1 METMTRNEWH
11 RLPPIIVSSPVFT
24 LASGQNGIW
33 AGGTGGVAWYP
44 GHPQGNTAT
53 IDGWQPRIST
63 LPLSLVTALIYREG
77 LLLAGGLEGIAYS
90 LDGGMHWQQ
99 AALEDG
105 VASITAFALSP
116 HFVKD
121 HTAIAATMENGI
133 VRTDDGGRTWT
144 NASFGLESFE
154 VTALAWFSG
163 SVLLAATSDGMYRS
177 SNGGRAWR
185 RVHEGEELGI
195 DTIVS
200 LADGELLASQE
211 REGLLRSTDGGAHWF
226 LDENAVRDVQIL
238 SLFVEEGN
246 GGDGATPG
254 RDGVTPGRD
263 KSGPYDGGKTLFV
276 GTLERGLLRSGD
288 GGRSWETVFD
298 DAVLSFAS
306 GDGRLYVGTG
316 SGVSCSDD
324 GGRTW
329 HNLPY
334 PPVHDLCNL
343 FVYAKQPLL
352 TGAYAGIMYY
362 TGSDWKAFPDLPQG
376 LTGTAIAPD
385 GSLFV
390 SSIDGLMRLSCGEKG
405 EGSDT
410 AGSNTPGRDA
420 ETPGRDK
427 SGPYQR
433 RILVEGQAGQVG
445 FITFRQSGS
454 AWQTWA
460 ASGDGTRLLRS
471 DDEGVTWQ
479 SLRSPFG
486 ILPVVALEAMPQRLV
501 AATYDP
507 RQYRVC
513 IWSSTDDGETWERGV
528 EAETQWPL
536 VATCDDP
543 PLMTIS
549 TVMLLQSASGQWNK
563 VSVGNDSG
571 MIRRMI
577 SIRRNKDGRQ
587 NVLAQD
593 EGDTLD
599 TPGRETSDTP
609 GRDKSGPYGNTLIA
623 LTTTGI
629 HRSDDWGENW
639 QPDNEGLPVEQIID
653 IAGDDTNLY
662 ILLAG
667 GQVWKR
673 QL

>member
-11 RLPPIIVSSPVFT
+11 RLPPIMVSSPVFT
-24 LASGQNGIW
+24 LAAGQNGIW

-44 GHPQGNTAT
+44 DHIQGNIPT

-63 LPLSLVTALIYREG
+63 LALSLVTALTYREG

-90 LDGGMHWQQ
+90 LDGGMHWQPV
-99 AALEDG
+99 ALEDG
-105 VASITAFALSP
+105 SASITAFALSP
-116 HFVKD
+116 HFSED

-133 VRTDDGGRTWT
+133 LRTDDGGRTWV

-163 SVLLAATSDGMYRS
+163 SVLLAATSDGIYRS

-185 RVHEGEELGI
+185 RVYEGEELGI

-200 LADGELLASQE
+200 LSDREFLASLE
-211 REGLLRSTDGGAHWF
+211 HEGLLRSTDGGVHWF
-226 LDENAVRDVQIL
+226 LDENSLRDVQIL

-246 GGDGATPG
+246 GGD
-254 RDGVTPGRD
+254 RVTPGR
-263 KSGPYDGGKTLFV
+263 DGGKTLFV

-288 GGRSWETVFD
+288 GGRSWETVYD

-329 HNLPY
+329 HDLPC
-334 PPVHDLCNL
+334 PPVHDLCDL
-343 FVYAKQPLL
+343 FVYERQPLL
-352 TGAYAGIMYY
+352 AGAYAGMVHY
-362 TGSDWKAFPDLPQG
+362 TGSDWKAFPDLPQA

-390 SSIDGLMRLSCGEKG
+390 SGLDGLMRLSSG
-405 EGSDT
+405 EGSET
-410 AGSNTPGRDA
+410 AGSG
-420 ETPGRDK
+420 TPGRDK
-427 SGPYQR
+427 SGPYER
-433 RILVEGQAGQVG
+433 RMLIEGQAGQVN
-445 FITFRQSGS
+445 FITFRQSGAS
-454 AWQTWA
+454 WQTWVVN
-460 ASGDGTRLLRS
+460 GDGTRLLRS
-471 DDEGVTWQ
+471 DDKGTTWR
-479 SLRSPFG
+479 SLRPPFG
-486 ILPVVALEAMPQRLV
+486 VLPVVALEAIPQRLV

-513 IWSSTDDGETWERGV
+513 IWSSTDDGETWERSI

-543 PLMTIS
+543 PLITIS
-549 TVMLLQSASGQWNK
+549 SVILLQNASGQWNK
-563 VSVGNDSG
+563 VSMSNEGG
-571 MIRRMI
+571 MIRRVVSM
-577 SIRRNKDGRQ
+577 RQNKDSGR

-593 EGDTLD
+593 G
-599 TPGRETSDTP
+599 GETAGSDTP
-609 GRDKSGPYGNTLIA
+609 GRDKSGSYNTLVA

-629 HRSDDWGENW
+629 HRSDDWGESW
-639 QPDNEGLPVEQIID
+639 QPDNEGLPVEQIVD

-667 GQVWKR
+667 GHVWKR
-673 QL
+673 PL